1 LYIFIIACVIIKI
14 MDSQHAYTVE
24 EVLEIALTLKPED
37 RKKVQ
42 EEIQKSF
49 LNEKGMLD
57 RLEPIHKKYDATYK
71 ALA

>member
-1 LYIFIIACVIIKI
+1 LVYIYYSLCKIKI

-37 RKKVQ
+37 RQKVQ
-42 EEIQKSF
+42 EQIQKSL
-49 LNEKGMLD
+49 LNEQEILD
-57 RLEPIHKKYDATYK
+57 RIEPIHKKYDATYK

>member
-1 LYIFIIACVIIKI
+1 
-14 MDSQHAYTVE
+14 MDTQHTYTVE

-42 EEIQKSF
+42 EEIQRSLPDEQELLKKIAPF
-49 LNEKGMLD
+49 
-57 RLEPIHKKYDATYK
+57 HKKYEDTYK

>member
-1 LYIFIIACVIIKI
+1 MK
-14 MDSQHAYTVE
+14 SKHAFTVE
-24 EVLEIALTLKPED
+24 EVLELALALNPED

-49 LNEKGMLD
+49 LNEKEILD
-57 RLEPIHKKYDATYK
+57 RIEPIHRKYDATYK